1 MRNAVIAAAALFA
14 GGAAIAGPQLAVRRL
29 MGARRKQRQGF
40 PADCAAHRSPRAP
53 RLRARKVN
61 NPLEDLGSVH
71 GSPQDFF
78 QARAEVMSL
87 EASLARQRAKGK
99 EIEAEIER
107 HVAAMERLLVKQA
120 ESDDTIATCES
131 RLATAREAVSQ
142 VRRNERH
149 ARGDRKASQCVDIV
163 VLNVRCGT
171 GMSAGQEVGHAK
183 PFPAPRCS
191 WKSSCRRT
199 SRRDASCS
207 RASLRLRRAIWHC
220 QRR

>member
-14 GGAAIAGPQLAVRRL
+14 GGAAIAGPQLA
-29 MGARRKQRQGF
+29 
-40 PADCAAHRSPRAP
+40 
-53 RLRARKVN
+53 
-61 NPLEDLGSVH
+61 
-71 GSPQDFF
+71 DFF

-142 VRRNERH
+142 LEEQLSTH
-149 ARGDRKASQCVDIV
+149 QQEGRKLQQSIAAAQKSH
-163 VLNVRCGT
+163 LALSEEMKKMRAAMENV
-171 GMSAGQEVGHAK
+171 S
-183 PFPAPRCS
+183 
-191 WKSSCRRT
+191 
-199 SRRDASCS
+199 
-207 RASLRLRRAIWHC
+207 ASLQQMRQRADMAWSRLPGMTGGMEAERTLIDMAKGSKGSK
-220 QRR
+220 